1 MPHKA
6 TAAIFDLDGVLLD
19 TEPLY
24 TVATQ
29 AVVGRYG
36 KTYEPEHKRHIMG
49 RSDIE
54 GAHWLVKNLGLPLTA
69 QQYLDNRRAYLED
82 LFQQCPCIEGARSLV
97 ASLRDRGVRL
107 ALATSSDGALFR
119 LKTARHAWFSVFEY
133 VICGD
138 DARLT
143 RSKPSP
149 DIFLL
154 ASQGLGVSAEDCV
167 VFEDSV
173 AGVEAALAA
182 GMKVVARWQEPVLRN
197 DLKPAHLVVTG
208 YDEIDIGSLF
218 VDLGQ
223 TSKADYRLE

>member
-1 MPHKA
+1 MSHKA
-6 TAAIFDLDGVLLD
+6 TAAVFDLDGVLLD

-24 TVATQ
+24 TIATQ
-29 AVVGRYG
+29 AVVGRFG

-54 GAHWLVKNLGLPLTA
+54 GAHWLVKNLNLPLSA
-69 QQYLDNRRAYLED
+69 QQYLDDRRTYLEE
-82 LFQQCPCIEGARSLV
+82 LFRQCPCIEGARALV
-97 ASLRDRGVRL
+97 ASLRDRKIRL
-107 ALATSSDGALFR
+107 ALATSSDSALFR
-119 LKTARHAWFSVFEY
+119 LKTANHPWFSVFEY

-138 DARLT
+138 DPRLT
-143 RSKPSP
+143 RSKPNP

-154 ASQGLGVSAEDCV
+154 ASQGLGVPAEDCV

-182 GMKVVARWQEPVLRN
+182 GMRVIARWQEPVLRD
-197 DLKPAHLVVTG
+197 DLKPAHLVIAG
-208 YDEIDIGSLF
+208 YDEIDIDSHF

-223 TSKADYRLE
+223 HFKAAYRLE